1 MIIFILLSSSASVG
15 LAIGLFVLRVLAI
28 ILASLGVTL
37 LSMIVL
43 LDHGFGLIRSGL
55 ISVGSLTA
63 LQSSY
68 LLGIWIRM
76 SYGSSVAETIRRAA
90 GWTHGARQQASDAA
104 DEDDKF
110 HDRLDRSYA
119 LSARAEEAKR
129 KARRHC

>member
-1 MIIFILLSSSASVG
+1 MIIFILLSSSASMG

-55 ISVGSLTA
+55 ISIGSLTA

-76 SYGSSVAETIRRAA
+76 SYGTSVAETIRRAA
-90 GWTHGARQQASDAA
+90 GWTDGARQHASDAA
-104 DEDDKF
+104 DEDDEF

-129 KARRHC
+129 KARRRC

>member
-1 MIIFILLSSSASVG
+1 MVIFILLSASASVG
-15 LAIGLFVLRVLAI
+15 VAIGLFVLRVLAI

-76 SYGSSVAETIRRAA
+76 SCDSPVVETISRAA
-90 GWTHGARQQASDAA
+90 GRTHGAKQHASDAA
-104 DEDDKF
+104 DEDDEF
-110 HDRLDRSYA
+110 HDRHDRSYA
-119 LSARAEEAKR
+119 LSAQAKEAKR
-129 KARRHC
+129 KAHRGC

>member
-1 MIIFILLSSSASVG
+1 MVIFILLSSSASVG

-76 SYGSSVAETIRRAA
+76 SYGPSVAETIRSAA
-90 GWTHGARQQASDAA
+90 GWMHGARQQASDAV
-104 DEDDKF
+104 DEDDEF
-110 HDRLDRSYA
+110 HDRLDPFCA
-119 LSARAEEAKR
+119 LSTRAKEAKR
-129 KARRHC
+129 KAGRRC

>member
-1 MIIFILLSSSASVG
+1 MVIFILLSASASVG
-15 LAIGLFVLRVLAI
+15 VAIGLFVLRVLAI

-76 SYGSSVAETIRRAA
+76 SCDSPVAETISRAA
-90 GWTHGARQQASDAA
+90 GRRHGAKQHASDTA
-104 DEDDKF
+104 DEDDEF

-119 LSARAEEAKR
+119 LSARAEEANS
-129 KARRHC
+129 

>member
-1 MIIFILLSSSASVG
+1 MVIFILLSASASVG

-76 SYGSSVAETIRRAA
+76 SCDSPVVEPSAAPQAGRMARSNTLRTLPPRTISFMTGSI
-90 GWTHGARQQASDAA
+90 
-104 DEDDKF
+104 
-110 HDRLDRSYA
+110 
-119 LSARAEEAKR
+119 
-129 KARRHC
+129 

>member
-43 LDHGFGLIRSGL
+43 LDHGFGWIRSGL

-76 SYGSSVAETIRRAA
+76 SYGPSVAETIRRAA
-90 GWTHGARQQASDAA
+90 GWTHGARQQASDA
-104 DEDDKF
+104 DEDDEF

-119 LSARAEEAKR
+119 LSARAEETER
-129 KARRHC
+129 KARRRC